1 MPRHPRLLVAALAAT
16 ALSAGTV
23 RAETLFGERWPE
35 SGGWGQA
42 WVDEAPPGSP
52 AAGQTLPPAPTG
64 VETVFGQSWPEVGG
78 WGNAWGDDEA
88 PAAAPARHAAVPVAA
103 AQSSGATSPTAPQP
117 VTAEDRAAA
126 PAGTPVPRTAQLDE
140 PRAETA
146 RPQPPGMRKGKG
158 RKIDRADEEPIQLTA
173 DQVVHDRDLG
183 IVTAAGKVEIVHEGR
198 TLTADSI
205 SYNLKQDVMAA
216 SGSVTLIDPSGD
228 VTFTEYFEIT
238 GDFKNGIA
246 QEIRVLLADHSR
258 IAALSA
264 QRIGGERTEFNRA
277 VYTACEPCRSDPKRT
292 PIWAAKA
299 ERVAHNQSEKTI
311 EYRDAWIELGGVP
324 IMYTPYLSH
333 PDPTVKRQTGFL
345 APTAGLNSTLGAS
358 VTVPYFWAISETED
372 LTVSPRFFFPQT
384 STTKR
389 AGLEDADTTIMKS
402 VLLAAQHRWVGN
414 GGETK
419 TTASLTGDRNSG
431 DMRGHIDAK
440 GQFDLNRTWRTGYQL
455 QRTSSDNYSSLYGMR
470 FESDRPWLTTR
481 PYLEGFGRRNYAL
494 AEGFSFQGQ
503 RNTDDPGH
511 APMVLPHA
519 MYSYIGD
526 PGWRGSFWTVDSDV
540 LAYTRSE
547 GTDAQRLSM
556 ESAWNLPWTTRF
568 GELYLLRASLRGD
581 GYHANDL
588 DTTAGAQSATSGRAV
603 PQVSLNWRMPF
614 TSSTSGMAQTLE
626 PMGMIAAGPNGNN
639 PSKIPN
645 EDSLSF
651 ALDENNVLRPNRLV
665 GLDRVEGGAR
675 GGYGLRWLGYPA
687 HGGTMMAQL
696 AQGWRNHADSTF
708 SRNSGFTENFS
719 DYVGRVGFTPNANLT
734 LDSRARLDKDTGEL
748 RSNVSSLSMGPQALR
763 GTVTYAWVD
772 VSRSEEGI
780 LYPKRQYVS
789 YSLSSALSQFWQLRG
804 TTNFDL
810 TDSGGNLGWT
820 TDLTYNDE
828 CFAFVTRM
836 RRFNT
841 TDEAL
846 LSGFD
851 VTLNLVFKTLADVPI
866 NLF

>member
-1 MPRHPRLLVAALAAT
+1 
-16 ALSAGTV
+16 V
-23 RAETLFGERWPE
+23 RAETLFGEHWPE

-42 WVDEAPPGSP
+42 WVDEAAPGRP
-52 AAGQTLPPAPTG
+52 ASGQTLPPAPTG

-88 PAAAPARHAAVPVAA
+88 PAAPIRDRRAPVPVPVAA
-103 AQSSGATSPTAPQP
+103 AQPGAAPVAQPAPQP
-117 VTAEDRAAA
+117 VAADDRAAA
-126 PAGTPVPRTAQLDE
+126 AQAPRSAQADGE
-140 PRAETA
+140 RPDAA
-146 RPQPPGMRKGKG
+146 RQQPPGMRKGKA
-158 RKIDRADEEPIQLTA
+158 RKFDTATEDSPIQLTA

-183 IVTAAGKVEIVHEGR
+183 IVTAAGRVEIIHEGR

-216 SGSVTLIDPSGD
+216 SGSVTLIDPTGD
-228 VTFTEYFEIT
+228 VTFTDYFEIT
-238 GDFKNGIA
+238 GDFKNGVA

-277 VYTACEPCRSDPKRT
+277 VYTACEPCRSDPKRS
-292 PIWAAKA
+292 PIWTAKA
-299 ERVAHNQSEKTI
+299 ERVAHNQSERTI

-345 APTAGLNSTLGAS
+345 APTAGMNSNLGAS
-358 VTVPYFWAISETED
+358 ATIPYFWAISDNED

-384 STTKR
+384 ATTQR
-389 AGLEDADTTIMKS
+389 VGVEDTDTTIMKS

-431 DMRGHIDAK
+431 DMRGHIDAR

-455 QRTSSDNYSSLYGMR
+455 QRTSSDNYSNLYGMR
-470 FESDRPWLTTR
+470 FESERPWLTTR
-481 PYLEGFGRRNYAL
+481 PYLEGFGRRNYAM
-494 AEGFSFQGQ
+494 AEGYSFQGQ
-503 RNTDDPGH
+503 RNTDDPGNS
-511 APMVLPHA
+511 PLVLPHA
-519 MYSYIGD
+519 LYSYIGD

-540 LAYTRSE
+540 LAYSRAE

-568 GELYLLRASLRGD
+568 GEVYLLRASMRGD

-588 DTTAGAQSATSGRAV
+588 DSTVAGSQSATSGRAV

-614 TSSTSGMAQTLE
+614 ANSSGMPQTIE
-626 PMGMIAAGPNGNN
+626 PMGMMAAGPNGGN
-639 PSKIPN
+639 PAKIPN

-665 GLDRVEGGAR
+665 GLDRVEGGVR
-675 GGYGLRWLGYPA
+675 GGYGLRWVGYPA
-687 HGGTMMAQL
+687 RGGAMTAQV
-696 AQGWRNHADSTF
+696 AQGWRGHADSTF
-708 SRNSGFTENFS
+708 GRNSGFTENFS
-719 DYVGRVGFTPNANLT
+719 DYVGRVGFIPNSNLS
-734 LDSRARLDKDTGEL
+734 LNSRARLDKDTGEM
-748 RSNVSSLSMGPQALR
+748 RSNVSSMNLGPPALR
-763 GTVTYAWVD
+763 AGLSYAWVD
-772 VSRSEEGI
+772 QVRSDVGVI
-780 LYPKRQYVS
+780 YPKRQYVL
-789 YSLSSALSQFWQLRG
+789 YSLSSALSQYWQVSG
-804 TTNFDL
+804 TTNYDL
-810 TDSGGNLGWT
+810 TDEGGNLGWT
-820 TDLTYNDE
+820 ANMTYNDE

-841 TDEAL
+841 TDETL

-851 VTLNLVFKTLADVPI
+851 VTFNLVFKTLADVPI